1 MTVMKPVVFIHTND
15 KQLIGAKVAEYSL
28 KANSRNP
35 DGFDVRIVRLEQTP
49 HLLKRE
55 GQSYLRKGRN
65 AIWHNDDLQS
75 FSPLRMMI
83 PQLMNYKGMA
93 LVIDPDVFAVAD
105 VSELLKIDMYGKSI
119 FCRNI
124 SNGYKGNGNG
134 FYATS
139 VMLLDCEKL
148 KHWNWDDQ
156 IDQMFNHKLDYGDW
170 ISLRLENK
178 DTIGL
183 LDEEWNH
190 FDILNEKTKLLHNT
204 ERSTQPWKTG
214 LPVDYDTNWSSKSSI
229 NNFLRIILDKLKIVG
244 PKSEYYYQKHPDKN
258 QEIFFLKL
266 LKECLRHEIISYELL
281 NSHVK
286 QKNVRSDI
294 FKLLEGV

>member
-1 MTVMKPVVFIHTND
+1 MSATKPVVFIHTND
-15 KQLIGAKVAEYSL
+15 KQFIGAKVAEYAL
-28 KANSRNP
+28 KSRSANPN
-35 DGFDVRIVRLEQTP
+35 DFEVQILCLEETT

-83 PQLMNYKGMA
+83 PQLMNYKGRA

-105 VSELLKIDMYGKSI
+105 VNELLQMGMNGKSI
-119 FCRNI
+119 FCRKI
-124 SNGYKGNGNG
+124 SNGYKNNGNS

-148 KHWNWDDQ
+148 KHWDWDNQ
-156 IDQMFNHKLDYGDW
+156 INQMFNHELDYGDW
-170 ISLRLENK
+170 ISLKLENIE
-178 DTIGL
+178 TIGL
-183 LDEEWNH
+183 LCEEWNH
-190 FDILNEKTKLLHNT
+190 FDTLNEKTKLLHNT

-214 LPVDYDTNWSSKSSI
+214 LPVDYDTTSSGKSSI
-229 NNFLRIILDKLKIVG
+229 SNYLSIILAKLKIIR
-244 PKSEYYYQKHPDKN
+244 PKPDFFYQKHPDEN
-258 QEIFFLKL
+258 QEFFFLKL
-266 LKECLRHEIISYELL
+266 LKECLRNEMISFELL

-294 FKLLEGV
+294 FKLLEKV

>member
-1 MTVMKPVVFIHTND
+1 MTVVKPVVFIHTND
-15 KQLIGAKVAEYSL
+15 KQYIGAKVAEYSL

-35 DGFDVRIVRLEQTP
+35 DGFDVRIVRLEETP

-83 PQLMNYKGMA
+83 PQLMNYRGRA

-105 VSELLKIDMYGKSI
+105 VSELLKIDMDGKSI

-124 SNGYKGNGNG
+124 ANGYKGNGNG

-148 KHWNWDDQ
+148 KHWHWDDQ

-170 ISLRLENK
+170 ISLRLDNK

-229 NNFLRIILDKLKIVG
+229 NNFLRIILDKLKIVRS
-244 PKSEYYYQKHPDKN
+244 KSEYYYQKHPDKN

-286 QKNVRSDI
+286 RKNVRSDI
-294 FKLLEGV
+294 FKLLERV